1 MVVGW
6 VIVNGGTDGV
16 MLSRRMNLITFALSC
31 SVADNLASDM
41 SCLSIQFKL
50 FEEKSNPS

>member
-1 MVVGW
+1 M
-6 VIVNGGTDGV
+6 IVNGGTDGV